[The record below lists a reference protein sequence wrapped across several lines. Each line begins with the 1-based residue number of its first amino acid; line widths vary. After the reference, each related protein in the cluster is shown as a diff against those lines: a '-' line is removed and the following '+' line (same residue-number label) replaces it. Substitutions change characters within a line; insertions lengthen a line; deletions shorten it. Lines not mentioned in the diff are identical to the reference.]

1 MMQKSGKTAP
11 CGATGKEVTMAKA
24 TLREIKAT
32 LESIA
37 DGVLLNPASE
47 DAAFWAER
55 IKEIVPTLE
64 TFRSV
69 KIEASVT
76 ASAFEKMG
84 DTFTAE
90 LLEDAIATVR

>member
-11 CGATGKEVTMAKA
+11 CGATGKEVNMAKA
-24 TLREIKAT
+24 TLREIKAN

-47 DAAFWAER
+47 DAAFWAGR

-76 ASAFEKMG
+76 ASAFDKMG

>member
-1 MMQKSGKTAP
+1 MSGRTQP
-11 CGATGKEVTMAKA
+11 LGWTDKEVNMAKA
-24 TLREIKAT
+24 TLREIKVT

-47 DAAFWAER
+47 DAAFWAGR

-84 DTFTAE
+84 DTYTAG